1 MDLVARFTA
10 TLAAQAGAGDDGHL
24 LPGRLAKAAAEAL
37 SVDGAGLSLLAAST
51 GRSPLGASSADAAR
65 AERLEFTVGTGPCL
79 LAHET
84 GQPVFVVEE
93 DLRRRWPVYADLLV
107 DETPFRGIASLPL
120 RSPLTRVGAMN
131 LFFVDA
137 AEVPRL
143 DVFAALTV
151 ADLVTSALT
160 DALVWSSWTA
170 ESGPEWLH
178 SPPARRRA
186 VVWTAVDRT
195 SGALEVD
202 HPEALALLRGY
213 SYSAGRSVDS
223 VAADLVSGRLRPA
236 DVLGRPGED

>member
-170 ESGPEWLH
+170 ESGPDWLH

-186 VVWTAVDRT
+186 LVWTAVDRT

>member
-24 LPGRLAKAAAEAL
+24 LPGRLARAAAEAL
-37 SVDGAGLSLLAAST
+37 GVDGAGLSLLAAET
-51 GRSPLGASSADAAR
+51 GRSPLGASSAEAAR

-79 LAHET
+79 FAHET

-93 DLRRRWPVYADLLV
+93 DIRRRWPVYADLLV

-195 SGALEVD
+195 SGALAVD